1 MRTMIFAGLLLAAAH
16 VHAQPQAPAQGPRAA
31 NLRIL
36 VDESQ
41 PTARV
46 ALVKFGQLVSEKN
59 ATRMGFAKPGD
70 VQRAQLDTPL
80 GDFIVRLDELG
91 QYRNG
96 SDPNALLH
104 PTGQITYPVKVGE
117 RVQSSITLHKENS
130 TWRPVSYGSPMLI
143 TALQDTRD
151 VVVKRERRESKEFFQ
166 VRIPAFNLHFIGHM
180 AGDKLMLTPV
190 RDMEMYGLKQGDTQA
205 AAQLFAKLQP
215 LAAQDDGLPR

>member
-1 MRTMIFAGLLLAAAH
+1 MRTIIFAGLVLAAAQ
-16 VHAQPQAPAQGPRAA
+16 AQAQAPTQGPGAA

-36 VDESQ
+36 ADESQ
-41 PTARV
+41 PTARG
-46 ALVKFGQLVSEKN
+46 ALVNFGKLVSEKN
-59 ATRMGFAKPGD
+59 ATRMGFAKPSD

-91 QYRNG
+91 QYRAG
-96 SDPNALLH
+96 SDPSALLH

-117 RVQSSITLHKENS
+117 RVQSSITLHKDNS
-130 TWRPVSYGSPMLI
+130 TWRAVSYGSPMLI

-151 VVVKRERRESKEFFQ
+151 VVVKRERREIKEFFQ
-166 VRIPAFNLHFIGHM
+166 VRIPALNLHFIGHM

-190 RDMEMYGLKQGDTQA
+190 RDMEMYGLKKGDTQA

-215 LAAQDDGLPR
+215 AAAQDDGMPR